1 MGNICLS
8 REVLQSFREMLH
20 PPTLEIS
27 EMQTGIFGQME
38 CSHVLDLRVSNS
50 NCRDPCADYGRHA
63 GFPSGKRSEV

>member
-1 MGNICLS
+1 MGNICLA

-38 CSHVLDLRVSNS
+38 CSHVFDLCFKFKLQRPG
-50 NCRDPCADYGRHA
+50 C
-63 GFPSGKRSEV
+63 